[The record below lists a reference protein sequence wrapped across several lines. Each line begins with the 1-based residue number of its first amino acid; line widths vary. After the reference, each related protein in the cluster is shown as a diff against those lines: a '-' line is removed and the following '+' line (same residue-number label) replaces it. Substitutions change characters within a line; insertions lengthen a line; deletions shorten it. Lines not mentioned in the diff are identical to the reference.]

1 MTVAAPAR
9 QDEVTTFGLAFKR
22 AMAAV
27 RRVRGRDAQRPG
39 ELSYAQY
46 GLLFGLAEHGELC
59 ASDLAALAEI
69 APATATKM
77 LDRLAEHGLVERT
90 RSDRDR
96 RLVLVALTARGVD
109 LVAARRARYEQLWS
123 TALDG
128 FGSGELLAATAVL
141 ERVTAMFDELAGD
154 CERPA
159 S

>member
-1 MTVAAPAR
+1 MTVVAPAA
-9 QDEVTTFGLAFKR
+9 QDEVTAVGVAFKK

-27 RRVRGRDAQRPG
+27 RRVRGRDSHRPG
-39 ELSYAQY
+39 ELSYARY

-59 ASDLAALAEI
+59 AGDLAGLADI

-77 LDRLAEHGLVERT
+77 LDRLVEDGLVERT

-96 RLVLVALTARGVD
+96 RLVLVALTGLGAD

-123 TALDG
+123 EALEG
-128 FGSGELLAATAVL
+128 FSETELVAAAAVL
-141 ERVTAMFDELAGD
+141 ERVSAMFDGIASD
-154 CERPA
+154 RERPR